1 MFSKNKRSTGGK
13 NMETV
18 IFAIIGLLGGVAFFL
33 YGMNV
38 MSSGLEK
45 MSGGGLERAL
55 GKMTSNPL
63 KGLLLG
69 AGITVA
75 IQSSSALTVMLVGL
89 VNSSVMQFQ
98 QTVSVIMGSN
108 VGTTLTAWLTSLV
121 GSGTGANLLLDLIK
135 PSSFAPVAA
144 FVGILMIMA
153 TKKQKLRDIGTILIG
168 FSVLMT
174 GMTLMSDAMEPLTE
188 LKNFDQFL
196 SVFKNPII
204 AVLIST
210 AFTGIIQS
218 SAASVAILQTLS
230 LSGGVTYGMAIP
242 IVLGQNIG
250 TCVTSLISSIGVNK
264 NAKRVAAIHISFNVI
279 GTLIYL
285 VAFYILDFIFHA
297 PFLDNSINPF
307 GIAVVHSIFNISV
320 TLILLPFQKLLIK
333 LAEKVVRSDKEAK
346 REVLI
351 DERLLATPAFALSEC
366 QNATKKMAEISFDTL
381 RTSIGLT
388 DKYSQDTANEILAN
402 EDVLD
407 RYEDKL
413 GSYIVKLSGKN
424 ISDTDSRRAAQLLHS
439 IGDFERIGDHAV
451 NLADVGKEIHEK
463 KIEFSPTAQQEI
475 AVVKKAIDE
484 ILDLTLRAFLE
495 DSVTLATQIEPLE
508 EVIDDVIADIRA
520 NHISRLQKGQCTI
533 EYGFVLSDFL
543 NNVERVSDH
552 CSNIAVSIIDVASMN
567 FDSHEYLQTVK
578 SGDNNYFRIKYTEY
592 RTKYSIEQI

>member
-1 MFSKNKRSTGGK
+1 
-13 NMETV
+13 METV